1 MCLQAFRLH
10 WAEQGAER
18 SPRLTDVT
26 QISNKVV
33 KPQSHL
39 PIKSVAQEAV
49 EKPLRTVESSRRK
62 APPDD

>member
-26 QISNKVV
+26 QISNKAV

-39 PIKSVAQEAV
+39 PIKSVAQQTV
-49 EKPLRTVESSRRK
+49 ENPRRTVESSRRK